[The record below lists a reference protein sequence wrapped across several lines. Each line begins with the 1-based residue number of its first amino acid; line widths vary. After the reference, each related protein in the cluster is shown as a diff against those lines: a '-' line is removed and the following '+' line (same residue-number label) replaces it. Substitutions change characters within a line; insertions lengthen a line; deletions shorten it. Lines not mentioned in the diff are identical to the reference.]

1 MKALEDTI
9 IYASDATMIGL
20 KHTVPALRSIRVLPR
35 KVRIYT
41 VLHLRK
47 HRCAK
52 GGVQTR

>member
-47 HRCAK
+47 HRYAK
-52 GGVQTR
+52 GVQTR